1 MEDGTKNIGNKK
13 LKALAGM
20 LALFVVMLAV
30 LDVMLYVG
38 DKKPVMGFCV
48 ALGVLFC
55 ATVVYGHKV
64 VAKYV
69 GHGWTAMY
77 EIVMA
82 VSIVVFACCS
92 IGCV

>member
-1 MEDGTKNIGNKK
+1 MRACRSYLSLMARSTLYKE
-13 LKALAGM
+13 

-38 DKKPVMGFCV
+38 DKKPVTGFCV

-77 EIVMA
+77 EIVMV

-92 IGCV
+92 IGCW